1 MLIITVEVLTDAI
14 FGEGI
19 KERLAMDLERYGDVR
34 VTEVREELPR
44 QLRMGGESDDEK
56 T

>member
-1 MLIITVEVLTDAI
+1 MLIITVEVRTDAI

-19 KERLAMDLERYGDVR
+19 KERLAMDLERFGDVR
-34 VTEVREELPR
+34 VTEVREVLPQ
-44 QLRMGGESDDEK
+44 QLRMGGEAGDAK